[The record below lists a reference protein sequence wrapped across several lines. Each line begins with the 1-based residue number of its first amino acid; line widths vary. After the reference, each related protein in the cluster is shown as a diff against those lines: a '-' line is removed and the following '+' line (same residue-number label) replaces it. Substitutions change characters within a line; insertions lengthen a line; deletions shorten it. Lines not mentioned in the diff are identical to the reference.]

1 MQTVFVYIHVLPWA
15 SVARSLLLPVTQQ
28 RVWKERERAVG
39 EEGGGERG
47 GGRKRRGEEVEKER
61 GGRKREERGGGG
73 GKRYAMHV

>member
-1 MQTVFVYIHVLPWA
+1 MQTVLVYIHVLPWA
-15 SVARSLLLPVTQQ
+15 SVARSLLLPVTQ

-73 GKRYAMHV
+73 GKRYVMHV